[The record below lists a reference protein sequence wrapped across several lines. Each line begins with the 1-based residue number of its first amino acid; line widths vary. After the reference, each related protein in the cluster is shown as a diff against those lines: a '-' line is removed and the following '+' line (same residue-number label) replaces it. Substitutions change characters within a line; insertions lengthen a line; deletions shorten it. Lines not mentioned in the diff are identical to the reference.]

1 MDLPKSAKTADA
13 IMVAIK
19 MTGIYLPMCGAAVA
33 FLAWC
38 FDPPFSTAL
47 IAIVKD
53 HTFTL
58 VCLSI
63 IFYFNLTTLR
73 SVSTLVRS
81 PNLSLHK
88 IMQNARSGRCR
99 SAWRRSRTCTQGLRP
114 AADPSSF
121 VDLLQQLKTTSPGL
135 AFPQELAGPLTAVN
149 QAAVL
154 TPNGGLPLLAATLA
168 ARSPL
173 RVCYLGGSVTEQ
185 KAGWRPRVTTW
196 LGGRASTE
204 EVPAFCG
211 NCGSKVMA
219 FLVADWVVSRAPQLL
234 FVELSINDGDTLLES
249 DDAVSLGCAFEGIL
263 RHVRRELP
271 CCEVCVVS
279 MSVRDDL
286 PLEQRTG
293 TKAWSENAEPDAAR
307 AYLATVPR
315 LHGSIAAHYG
325 APHVN
330 LVPLFAALPPARRH
344 LAFRDDCHHTEAGAA
359 LAAAA
364 VCHCLRRLCDRPN
377 PDGSTLLPPPPPP
390 LLLPPPLYAAAWA
403 CGRTQPVAPRE
414 LSFFYVP
421 PTQMAA
427 DAPEATQRALQAELL
442 ARHTQLDMDPLCP
455 TQRAAWWLLYPGE
468 HAQLRF
474 SGTRLGILTMLGPD
488 AGTVSCVIDGGRGGS
503 CTRCLLD
510 RHSYYWRLA
519 VVLLVEGLPAG
530 EHVATLTLE
539 AEQPDHAAIL
549 KRPPTGEHWEACR
562 REAKDHKL
570 WLMHWLVS

>member
-1 MDLPKSAKTADA
+1 MS
-13 IMVAIK
+13 
-19 MTGIYLPMCGAAVA
+19 
-33 FLAWC
+33 
-38 FDPPFSTAL
+38 
-47 IAIVKD
+47 
-53 HTFTL
+53 
-58 VCLSI
+58 
-63 IFYFNLTTLR
+63 
-73 SVSTLVRS
+73 
-81 PNLSLHK
+81 
-88 IMQNARSGRCR
+88 MQNSRSGRCR
-99 SAWRRSRTCTQGLRP
+99 WAWRRSRTCTQALRP

-121 VDLLQQLKTTSPGL
+121 VDLLQQLTTASADL
-135 AFPQELAGPLTAVN
+135 AFPQALAGPLTAVD

-154 TPNGGLPLLAATLA
+154 TPNGGLPLLATALA

-185 KAGWRPRVTTW
+185 KAGWRPRVTSW
-196 LGGRASTE
+196 LRGWAGTE

-293 TKAWSENAEPDAAR
+293 TKAWSENAEPDAAH

-330 LVPLFAALPPARRH
+330 LVPLFAALPPARRP

-364 VCHCLRRLCDRPN
+364 VCHCLRRMCNRPD
-377 PDGSTLLPPPPPP
+377 PDGSSSLPLGSSSLPLPPPQPPP
-390 LLLPPPLYAAAWA
+390 LPPPLYAAAWA

-427 DAPEATQRALQAELL
+427 NAPEATQRALQADLL
-442 ARHTQLDMDPLCP
+442 ARHTQLDLDPLCP

-488 AGTVSCVIDGGRGGS
+488 AGILRCVVDGGRAGS
-503 CTRCLLD
+503 CTHCLLD
-510 RHSYYWRLA
+510 RHCYYWRLA

-539 AEQPDHAAIL
+539 AERPDRGAIL
-549 KRPPTGEHWEACR
+549 KRPPAGEHWEACR
-562 REAKDHKL
+562 REARDHKL